1 MRRRVFIA
9 MLALFCGG
17 AAHAQSSARLLVQ
30 TKAGVSAT
38 ELHALFGAH
47 GLSRVQ
53 RIRRIRL
60 HVLAAA
66 PARLAEIE
74 AVLHADPRI
83 AFVERD
89 RAIAPA
95 MRPTDPVFSQ
105 QYHLARIDCLA
116 AWDITIGSATAPIAI
131 LDSGVDATHPDLV
144 GKLVLGFNL
153 YDHSSDTHDVS
164 GHGTMVAGI
173 AAAASNNGIGVSGVA
188 WANPIMPIRV
198 TDEDGLAYLSTIA
211 SGLVWAAD
219 HGARVANLSFA
230 VFGAQS
236 INVAAQYFAAKGGV
250 TFAAAGNDGF
260 THDDAA
266 NPWVISVAATDQSD
280 RIATFSSSGAYV
292 DLAAP
297 GVMIATT
304 AMGGGYATV
313 SGTSFASPVAAG
325 VAALVRSVNP
335 SLTST
340 QVTDLLK
347 ANAVDVGDAGY
358 DSHAGWGRVDALNAV
373 AAARALVPP
382 QDSVRTKSRRL
393 RQRHTTLSDGEL

>member
-1 MRRRVFIA
+1 

-30 TKAGVSAT
+30 AKAGVSAAA
-38 ELHALFGAH
+38 LHDLFGAQ
-47 GLSRVQ
+47 GVSRVQ

-60 HVLAAA
+60 HVLAVA
-66 PARLAEIE
+66 PARLAETE
-74 AVLHADPRI
+74 AALRADARI

-95 MRPTDPVFSQ
+95 MLPTDPDFSQ

-173 AAAASNNGIGVSGVA
+173 AAAASNNGLGVSGVA

-198 TDEDGLAYLSTIA
+198 TDGDGFAYLSTIA
-211 SGLVWAAD
+211 NGLVWAAD

-260 THDDAA
+260 MHDDAA

-280 RIATFSSSGAYV
+280 RIAKFSSSGSYV

-297 GVMIATT
+297 GVMITTT

-335 SLTST
+335 TLTST

-358 DSHAGWGRVDALNAV
+358 DSHSGWGRVDALNAV
-373 AAARALVPP
+373 AAARAL
-382 QDSVRTKSRRL
+382 SVAIDGTPRKSLRTKSQRL
-393 RQRHTTLSDGEL
+393 RQRHPNLGEFEP